1 MVNLIAYTQDND
13 TPVYLDLNGD
23 ETISLNYSASEIQ
36 DITARNSAFSQT
48 FKIPFTTNN
57 NTFFE
62 YAFEVNIDANTF
74 NVRKRAKG
82 KIVIDTIPQ
91 IEGYIQLKNIYQNA
105 QLYEIVIF
113 GDLANFTTDIKDL
126 KLFSLAV

>member
-91 IEGYIQLKNIYQNA
+91 IEGY
-105 QLYEIVIF
+105 
-113 GDLANFTTDIKDL
+113 
-126 KLFSLAV
+126 